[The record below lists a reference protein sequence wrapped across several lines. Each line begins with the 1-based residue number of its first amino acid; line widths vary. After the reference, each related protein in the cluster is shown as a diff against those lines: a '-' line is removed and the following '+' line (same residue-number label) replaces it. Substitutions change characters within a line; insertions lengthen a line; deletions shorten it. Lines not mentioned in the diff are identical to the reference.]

1 MKPSAVLAVVILAGA
16 AVSAPAFSAP
26 VADDRPMTVIGE
38 IVRYEPGKVIVLRD
52 AGNHE
57 VTYMLT
63 PSIVVPSDVQVGRRV
78 TLYTTRGA
86 DGGWTVTRVSTSV
99 TPEGELQR
107 TVERTHTN
115 PAGETTRTTTTSI
128 EGTVQA
134 YEPGHSVTIT
144 RPDGTQVTYM
154 INERTQLPAGLA
166 VGRTIF
172 LRPAVVVA
180 GSDEKLADTITY
192 TETKT
197 KVKHGR
203 TTTKTKTKVKKV
215 GSN

>member
-1 MKPSAVLAVVILAGA
+1 
-16 AVSAPAFSAP
+16 
-26 VADDRPMTVIGE
+26 
-38 IVRYEPGKVIVLRD
+38 
-52 AGNHE
+52 
-57 VTYMLT
+57 
-63 PSIVVPSDVQVGRRV
+63 
-78 TLYTTRGA
+78 
-86 DGGWTVTRVSTSV
+86 
-99 TPEGELQR
+99 
-107 TVERTHTN
+107 
-115 PAGETTRTTTTSI
+115 
-128 EGTVQA
+128 
-134 YEPGHSVTIT
+134 
-144 RPDGTQVTYM
+144 M
-154 INERTQLPAGLA
+154 INERTQVPAGLA